1 LSRINVPSGPCSVR
15 RRTYGGVSAV
25 AGAVFLVIIIITL
38 TTGVIFWSITTQRE
52 LNELDLRRASQEL
65 VIHDVEFDEG
75 VVRIYVNNTGAE
87 AVHVI
92 AVWFVDKT
100 TTPER
105 HYRVSE
111 DRIDN
116 SWVPE
121 GAYLWNIT
129 VHWSLPAGS
138 NGHIYEIKL
147 ITDLG
152 RAFVFIKQAPP

>member
-1 LSRINVPSGPCSVR
+1 MRSVLVGR
-15 RRTYGGVSAV
+15 RRGRLGGVSTV
-25 AGAVFLVIIIITL
+25 AGAVFLVIIIIIL

-65 VIHDVEFDEG
+65 VIHYVNFTTPG
-75 VVRIYVNNTGAE
+75 VVRIYVNNTGPE

-92 AVWFVDKT
+92 AVWFIDKMAGY
-100 TTPER
+100 
-105 HYRVSE
+105 HYRVGE

-121 GAYLWNIT
+121 GACLWEIR
-129 VHWSLPAGS
+129 VYWSAKS
-138 NGHIYEIKL
+138 GHVYEIKL

-152 RAFVFIKQAPP
+152 RAFVRVVTAP

>member
-1 LSRINVPSGPCSVR
+1 
-15 RRTYGGVSAV
+15 VSAV

-65 VIHDVEFDEG
+65 VIHDVEFGTG

-92 AVWFVDKT
+92 AVWFIDRT
-100 TTPER
+100 TEQ
-105 HYRVSE
+105 HYRVGE
-111 DRIDN
+111 GRIDN

-121 GAYLWNIT
+121 GACLWNIT
-129 VHWSLPAGS
+129 VHWSLPVEHR
-138 NGHIYEIKL
+138 GHIYEIKL

-152 RAFVFIKQAPP
+152 RAFVSIQQAPP